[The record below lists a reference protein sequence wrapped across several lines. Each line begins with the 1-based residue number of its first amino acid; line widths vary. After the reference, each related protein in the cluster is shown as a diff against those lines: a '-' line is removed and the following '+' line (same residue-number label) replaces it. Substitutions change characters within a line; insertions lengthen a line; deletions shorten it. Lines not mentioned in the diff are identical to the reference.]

1 MTETID
7 YMFYLVTIFVI
18 IFNILA
24 LVYQILSI
32 KSFSVF
38 FIMLLVICNIFW
50 VYMFLHQN
58 V

>member
-38 FIMLLVICNIFW
+38 FIMLLVICNVFW
-50 VYMFLHQN
+50 AYMFLHQSI
-58 V
+58 